1 MKIYL
6 NGEPREV
13 ADGCTAA
20 DLVAELG
27 LTGRRLAMEVNR
39 EIVPRS
45 EYATHRLH
53 PEDRV
58 EVVHAIGG
66 G

>member
-1 MKIYL
+1 MKIIL
-6 NGEPREV
+6 NGEPHDV
-13 ADGCTAA
+13 AEGCTAA
-20 DLVAELG
+20 DLIAELG

-45 EYATHRLH
+45 EYENHRLR
-53 PEDRV
+53 PADQV

>member
-1 MKIYL
+1 MKIEV
-6 NGEPREV
+6 NGERHDLP
-13 ADGCTAA
+13 DGCTAA
-20 DLVAELG
+20 DLVAHLG
-27 LTGRRLAMEVNR
+27 FTGRRIAMEVNR

-45 EYATHRLH
+45 EYAQFRLS
-53 PEDRV
+53 PGDRV